1 VAAVADRSYAGAEVS
16 DAEWARVF
24 AAFGPVVPDQET
36 LARRIGHPEL
46 GPPGMDRVRE
56 VDLVDLLA
64 GVETPTLVV
73 TGSEDPVTPVAAA
86 EEVVAALP
94 PGRARLEVL
103 RGAGHFPW
111 LDRPRELRSVLT
123 GFLDA
128 SA

>member
-1 VAAVADRSYAGAEVS
+1 
-16 DAEWARVF
+16 
-24 AAFGPVVPDQET
+24 
-36 LARRIGHPEL
+36 
-46 GPPGMDRVRE
+46 MDRVRE

-73 TGSEDPVTPVAAA
+73 TGSQDPVTPVAAA

-111 LDRPRELRSVLT
+111 LDRPRELRSILT

-128 SA
+128 SP